1 MSLLDLS
8 VTLVEQFRTLRCLRS
23 AGGTR
28 PIVAA
33 IAAKPPDDNRI
44 VLSEYHAVG
53 SNTGAYMLRRGR
65 WKDHHYV
72 RHEPELFDLQDD
84 PEETTNLASSADHR
98 GVVAQMDSALR
109 TICDPELV
117 DREAKKDQAALI
129 ERIGG
134 VSAAFS
140 LGRAVAGGTPAPDA
154 AENKSRFNRGGN
166 SMTGLTR
173 RSLLGAA
180 ATALATNAAPT
191 LAQTSTWPREG
202 PIRWLVGVPPPGR
215 QIL

>member
-8 VTLVEQFRTLRCLRS
+8 VTLVENFGLDAASVLPAALGQSLQ
-23 AGGTR
+23 
-28 PIVAA
+28 A

-65 WKDHHYV
+65 WKYHHYV

-84 PEETTNLASSADHR
+84 PEETTNLALSADHR

-154 AENKSRFNRGGN
+154 AKTEVAS
-166 SMTGLTR
+166 TGEE
-173 RSLLGAA
+173 
-180 ATALATNAAPT
+180 TA
-191 LAQTSTWPREG
+191 
-202 PIRWLVGVPPPGR
+202 
-215 QIL
+215 